1 MSLQLDS
8 ITFHQ
13 SLYKALAA
21 AHGGEAHTL
30 ATLLTGDVLRYF
42 QNDPQGQLFRS
53 AIQNHQKHTFDLALQ
68 LAPPINPCAAGHAMS
83 SAIRH
88 GFVYAAVALLPL
100 LDPED
105 RERMV
110 VESVI
115 TQQQRFFDILFSPQI
130 NDVSVQETFALV
142 QHKYTHNL
150 NTLYTQWQEYWY
162 AQEQRTTIM
171 SEIKQG
177 LEPPRG
183 RKI

>member
-30 ATLLTGDVLRYF
+30 VTLLTGDVLCYF

-53 AIQNHQKHTFDLALQ
+53 AIQNHQKHTFNLALQ
-68 LAPPINPCAAGHAMS
+68 LAPPVNPCAAGHAMS

-115 TQQQRFFDILFSPQI
+115 TQQQAFFDVLFSPQI
-130 NDVSVQETFALV
+130 IEASVNETFALV
-142 QHKYTHNL
+142 QHKHPHNL
-150 NTLYTQWQEYWY
+150 SMLYTQWKEHWY
-162 AQEQRTTIM
+162 AQEQRTAIL

-177 LEPPRG
+177 VETPRA